1 MPPISE
7 PRVQPSIGDGVQAD
21 PVRLRL
27 AQLNGSPKE
36 KQMLSSG
43 MSLRSA
49 LRPPAAVAQT
59 AAVLSCLKATGAMLQ
74 CPPLSNATRCGVN
87 RGAVG
92 GFQGSLILAHVILN

>member
-1 MPPISE
+1 ME
-7 PRVQPSIGDGVQAD
+7 GLVDFALYLRAQLQPSIGDGVQAD

-59 AAVLSCLKATGAMLQ
+59 AAYCLTTARLQ
-74 CPPLSNATRCGVN
+74 LVGSNV
-87 RGAVG
+87 
-92 GFQGSLILAHVILN
+92 SLFGRSAWRSRA